1 MDWTDLYEMV
11 VTALE
16 KRLLEAKTSLMTA
29 GGIIFAKELRIPETT
44 LAFKPSFYDI
54 FMRE

>member
-16 KRLLEAKTSLMTA
+16 KRLLEAKTSLLMTA
-29 GGIIFAKELRIPETT
+29 GGIIFAKELRIPDPTT
-44 LAFKPSFYDI
+44 H
-54 FMRE
+54 

>member
-29 GGIIFAKELRIPETT
+29 GGIIFAKELRIPDPTT
-44 LAFKPSFYDI
+44 H
-54 FMRE
+54 

>member
-16 KRLLEAKTSLMTA
+16 KRLLEAKTSLMMTA
-29 GGIIFAKELRIPETT
+29 GGIIFAKELRIPDPTT
-44 LAFKPSFYDI
+44 H
-54 FMRE
+54 